1 MAKRDTNL
9 EIEHKF
15 VVDASFDRQ
24 ALMQKVRSL
33 SPNEES
39 HAQVQER
46 YFLTHL
52 TPQVIYRHRYDEKNQ
67 DLTYKSYGQS
77 DIEVRREVRI
87 ALDLSVGSQ
96 VEQVAAFLQ
105 PLSIRWQSSLR
116 KELWVFSFADCEI
129 VYYEAKSEHKTVC
142 CVELEA
148 IHPANVDAALAT
160 LSSYEKQLGFDAS
173 ARSRSSLFDLLFAD
187 SLATQPSERS

>member
-1 MAKRDTNL
+1 MAKLDTNI

-24 ALMQKVRSL
+24 GLMQTIRSL
-33 SPNEES
+33 SPSKES

-52 TPQVIYRHRYDEKNQ
+52 TPHVIYRHRYDEKNQ
-67 DLTYKSYGQS
+67 DITYKSYGQS

-116 KELWVFSFADCEI
+116 KELWAFVFADCEI
-129 VYYEAKSEHKTVC
+129 VYYEAQSDQKIVRC
-142 CVELEA
+142 IELEA
-148 IHPANVDAALAT
+148 IHPENVDAALAT
-160 LSSYEKQLGFDAS
+160 LASYEQRLGFDVAQ
-173 ARSRSSLFDLLFAD
+173 RSRSSLFDLLFAD
-187 SLATQPSERS
+187 SLETQPSER